1 MTMRATITTIL
12 VLALAVLASAQ
23 TSRWS
28 YGLQAGVAGHMTTG
42 TLSDNFKGA
51 IGFTGG
57 LTADCDR
64 LRLKADV
71 TYCQPSFKNRN
82 MYAVLDDQGR
92 DAQLNAVANASHIGT
107 SLQVG
112 YTVARLGAV
121 SLTPCAGLYYSHYS
135 WKLNDIKWSKNEQ
148 GNDVFQ
154 VTDNHKTTQGRL
166 SWIASVDVDIRLH
179 DAYTDLMGPQQRLR
193 SSLRITPWVTHI
205 SHKSVVPS
213 VKGMQLGISVAY
225 SGLLSAIEP

>member
-1 MTMRATITTIL
+1 MRTTITTIL
-12 VLALAVLASAQ
+12 ALAVAVLASAQ

-28 YGLQAGVAGHMTTG
+28 YGLQAGVAAHTVTG
-42 TLSDNFKGA
+42 SLSNNFKGA
-51 IGFTGG
+51 VGFTGG

-71 TYCQPSFKNRN
+71 TYCQPSFKNPN
-82 MYAVLDDQGR
+82 MYGIFDEQGR
-92 DAQLNAVANASHIGT
+92 DAQINAAANASHIGA

-112 YTVARLGAV
+112 YTVARMGAV
-121 SLTPCAGLYYSHYS
+121 SLTPCAGIYYSHYG
-135 WKLNDIKWSKNEQ
+135 WKLNDIEWKK
-148 GNDVFQ
+148 D
-154 VTDNHKTTQGRL
+154 DNQLDYYSITNNYGTTQGRL
-166 SWIASVDVDIRLH
+166 SWIASLDVDIRLH

-225 SGLLSAIEP
+225 SGLLSSLEP